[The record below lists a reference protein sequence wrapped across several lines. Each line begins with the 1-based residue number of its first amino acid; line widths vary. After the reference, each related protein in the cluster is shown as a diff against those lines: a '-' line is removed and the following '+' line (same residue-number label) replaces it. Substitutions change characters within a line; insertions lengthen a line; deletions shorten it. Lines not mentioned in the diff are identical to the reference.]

1 MPEPETLLQPYR
13 DMEIAPYAAACRRRL
28 AHQTTFEILAADC
41 DAVLMPAATGAAPA
55 REDTGD
61 AVMSRFWTAL
71 HVPAMAV
78 PFWSS
83 RAGRPLGLQVVG
95 RFGTDRALAAVA
107 QWLFENALTLGGTP
121 PQLVTGV

>member
-1 MPEPETLLQPYR
+1 
-13 DMEIAPYAAACRRRL
+13 
-28 AHQTTFEILAADC
+28 
-41 DAVLMPAATGAAPA
+41 MPAATGAAPA